1 MTQKPDQDIDALL
14 DDLELFRQTV
24 GPIKPIEHDRIE
36 PHQGSA
42 QPLPRSTE
50 ADEKQVLNDMLS
62 DYFEPAELD
71 TGEELYHCRP
81 GIQRGVLRKLRRGG
95 FRVSA
100 VLDLH
105 GMNVAAAR
113 QALVAFL
120 HSARREHMTCVNI
133 IHGKGKRSS
142 NKGPVIKNK
151 VNSWLRQRDEVMAFC
166 SARPIDGGTGA
177 IYVLLKR
184 NN

>member
-1 MTQKPDQDIDALL
+1 MTRKPDKNMDTLL
-14 DDLELFRQTV
+14 EDLELFRQTV
-24 GPIKPIEHDRIE
+24 GPITPVQHDRVE
-36 PHQGSA
+36 PHKGDT

-50 ADEKQVLNDMLS
+50 ADERQVLNDMLS
-62 DYFEPAELD
+62 DYFEPAELE

-81 GIQRGVLRKLRRGG
+81 GIQRSVLRKLRRGG

-100 VLDLH
+100 MLDLH

-113 QALVAFL
+113 QSLISFL
-120 HSARREHMTCVNI
+120 RSARREHMTCVHI

-142 NKGPVIKNK
+142 NKGPVIKTK
-151 VNSWLRQRDEVMAFC
+151 VNSWLRQRDEVLAFC